1 MHRSNLGWERWSGRD
16 TGQEG
21 VSSRAAGTEASGGT
35 VKALLM
41 EDTQEPPCKG
51 LVVNAGALLVAQL
64 ELFMG
69 SCQDC
74 TLGYRMYK

>member
-1 MHRSNLGWERWSGRD
+1 MARRGGVGGD

-21 VSSRAAGTEASGGT
+21 VSSRAAGGT
-35 VKALLM
+35 GKALLM